1 MRRHALE
8 KGCHRVGR
16 LKTVQAVQL
25 FRGLDTERLS
35 LLENALGLED
45 WDSR

>member
-35 LLENALGLED
+35 LLESALGLED